1 MPASEPAC
9 AGELGRRFV
18 FAVKTHGFRFR
29 ALDGSY
35 AVCRLGADAAVPAW
49 AAGPFVNITL
59 TDDELAIICQA
70 DAVPAGVRAE
80 RDWRV
85 LKLVGPF
92 PFTATGVLASLA
104 TPLARAGISLLSIAT
119 YDTDYFLVKSD
130 VFEDAISVLTAAGH
144 TRIG

>member
-1 MPASEPAC
+1 M
-9 AGELGRRFV
+9 
-18 FAVKTHGFRFR
+18 KTHGHRFR
-29 ALDGSY
+29 ALAGLY
-35 AVCRLGADAAVPAW
+35 AVCRLSPESAVPAW
-49 AAGPFVNITL
+49 AAGPFVNVTL
-59 TDDELAIICQA
+59 TDDELAIICPA
-70 DAVPAGVRAE
+70 DAVPDGIRAE

-119 YDTDYFLVKSD
+119 YDTDYFLVKND
-130 VFEDAISVLTAAGH
+130 VFEDAVSVLTAAGH

>member
-1 MPASEPAC
+1 MKSP
-9 AGELGRRFV
+9 GQ
-18 FAVKTHGFRFR
+18 RFR
-29 ALDGSY
+29 ALPDVY
-35 AVCRLGADAAVPAW
+35 AVCRLSPDAAVPGW
-49 AAGPFVNITL
+49 ASGPFLNLTF
-59 TDDELAIICQA
+59 TDDEQTIICPA
-70 DAVPAGVRAE
+70 DRVPPDVRAE

-119 YDTDYFLVKSD
+119 YDTDYLLVKAD
-130 VFEDAISVLTAAGH
+130 VFEDAVAVLVAAGH